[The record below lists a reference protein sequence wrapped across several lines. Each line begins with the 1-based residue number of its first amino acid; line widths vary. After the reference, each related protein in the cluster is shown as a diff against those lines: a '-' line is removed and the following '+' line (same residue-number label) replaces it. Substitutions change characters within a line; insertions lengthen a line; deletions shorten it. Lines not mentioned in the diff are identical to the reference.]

1 MKKVIMLSVVGL
13 LGFQFANAQSPWT
26 REKGKAYVQLGVTS
40 LSYDVVQFDGNKLE
54 DQGDYSD
61 ITVQA
66 YAEYGIT
73 EKLEAQ
79 LVLPYKTASYK
90 NAGFSESISG
100 IGNVSLGLKYKL
112 SDKNWKISSGIVYS
126 ANTIKKDL
134 GFSSVKTT
142 GFNASTIL
150 PYISIGSSHNKWYY
164 FGNIGYGY
172 MDNDYS
178 DFLKATLEI
187 GYNIIPKGHL
197 MVVLET
203 RNPLE
208 KGEAFDV
215 TKPGYDNLQW
225 ASHLD
230 RQTYNAMGI
239 KANYEFVEGKFG
251 ANFSTFGAFGIDNS
265 PLAPTINIGVYTKL

>member
-13 LGFQFANAQSPWT
+13 LGFQFASAQSPWT

-40 LSYDVVQFDGNKLE
+40 LSYDTVQFDGNKLE

-73 EKLEAQ
+73 DKLEAQ

-100 IGNVSLGLKYKL
+100 IGNISLGLKYKL
-112 SDKNWKISSGIVYS
+112 SNKNWKISLGILYS
-126 ANTIKKDL
+126 ANSIKKDKEL
-134 GFSSVKTT
+134 VVSTT
-142 GFNASTIL
+142 GINASTIL
-150 PYISIGSSHNKWYY
+150 PYVTIGSSHNKWYY

-178 DFLKATLEI
+178 DYFKATIEV
-187 GYNIIPKGHL
+187 GYNVIPKVHL
-197 MVVLET
+197 MFVLDT
-203 RNPLE
+203 RNPISKE
-208 KGEAFDV
+208 KAFDDY
-215 TKPGYDNLQW
+215 KLGLDPYQW

-230 RQTYNAMGI
+230 RQTYNSIGI
-239 KANYEFVEGKFG
+239 KANYEFIEGKFG
-251 ANFSTFGAFGIDNS
+251 ANFSTFGAFGIDNA